1 MKNSNQ
7 EYLSMAI
14 AYIEIGK
21 VAASS
26 NSDLINTHEFENAI
40 AYQLYHSVE
49 LFYKYM
55 LLNKGVTKKGHD
67 LAELENEYRKYFAK
81 DKFKLNHPFDF
92 SDYEAS
98 SLNPSEEEMVNAHLR
113 QFKPEFM
120 DQHLRYPSNHN
131 TGGYSYK
138 FDAPYFDSIKAQML
152 NIAAIDC

>member
-67 LAELENEYRKYFAK
+67 LAELENEYRKY
-81 DKFKLNHPFDF
+81 
-92 SDYEAS
+92 
-98 SLNPSEEEMVNAHLR
+98 
-113 QFKPEFM
+113 
-120 DQHLRYPSNHN
+120 
-131 TGGYSYK
+131 
-138 FDAPYFDSIKAQML
+138 
-152 NIAAIDC
+152 